1 MNRYMKWLMMG
12 LAVLMAIPIALAQSG
27 GGYDLTWNTIDG
39 GGGTS
44 TGGGFE
50 LSGTAGQPDA
60 GALASADGTFKLKG
74 GFWPGAPCPFD
85 IPADYD
91 GDCDVDHAD
100 YLSWEACAS
109 GTDVPYAGDCSD
121 TDFDG
126 DLDTDQRDF
135 AVFQRCITGEDIT
148 GDPNCA
154 D

>member
-1 MNRYMKWLMMG
+1 L
-12 LAVLMAIPIALAQSG
+12 LAVSFAPAQSG
-27 GGYDLTWNTIDG
+27 GPYDLSWNTLDG

-60 GALASADGTFKLKG
+60 GPSTGPMTGGAFELVG
-74 GFWPGAPCPFD
+74 GFWPGTPCGLN

-91 GDCDVDHAD
+91 GDCDVDQGD
-100 YLSWEACAS
+100 YMLFAACAS
-109 GTDVPYAGDCSD
+109 GPAVPHDPGCDNR
-121 TDFDG
+121 DFDSDG
-126 DLDTDQRDF
+126 DVDGGDF
-135 AVFQRCITGEDIT
+135 GVFQRCLSGENIT